1 MNRTFKKKLIIGMP
15 TASAPVSM
23 FLGRAKVQLKMT
35 TLTAKSSSPMVAKQ
49 EWVESKSSTVSLQ
62 EAKND

>member
-1 MNRTFKKKLIIGMP
+1 MNRAFKKKLIIGMP
-15 TASAPVSM
+15 TASVPVSM
-23 FLGRAKVQLKMT
+23 FFGRAKVRLKMT